1 MKKKCIFSLLMLF
14 ASMFIGCAETTDP
27 QKLIIGSWVNPY
39 TYESSG
45 EFKGFKF
52 EKGGKCSAI
61 NIPSLELETWEIK
74 DNRLIIKGI
83 DIDATTG
90 VKSAYESSEPIDL
103 LNRDTLMVVATETPK
118 SCFLYINLKNY
129 DKK

>member
-1 MKKKCIFSLLMLF
+1 MKKIVAFSFLMFF
-14 ASMFIGCAETTDP
+14 ASMVIGCSETTDP

-39 TYESSG
+39 TYESTG

-52 EKGGKCSAI
+52 DKGGKCSAI

-74 DNRLIIKGI
+74 NGRLIIKGNEI
-83 DIDATTG
+83 NSDTG
-90 VKSAYESSEPIDL
+90 GKSVYESSEPIDL
-103 LNRDTLMVVATETPK
+103 LNKDTLMVVAIETPK
-118 SCFLYINLKNY
+118 SCFLYINQKNY

>member
-1 MKKKCIFSLLMLF
+1 MTLSLSMLL

-27 QKLIIGSWVNPY
+27 QKLIIGSWINPY

-74 DNRLIIKGI
+74 NNRLIIKGV
-83 DIDATTG
+83 DIDSATG
-90 VKSAYESSEPIDL
+90 ERSAYESSEPIDL
-103 LNRDTLMVVATETPK
+103 LNKDSLMVVAIETPK
-118 SCFLYINLKNY
+118 SCFLYINQKNY
-129 DKK
+129 EKKK